1 MPVTALLFGN
11 AFLSAAKN
19 ALGASLDGHADVK
32 ASLHTNTWVPDQDAD
47 INFDNLSDELVD
59 ASYSAGGVACT
70 GVTVSRVNKV
80 VTLNCDPI
88 VFNNL
93 SGTFRYMVLRDATTG
108 VAATE
113 PVLAYINFGAD
124 VVPAAQD
131 VTVTPHASGVATFTA
146 A

>member
-19 ALGASLDGHADVK
+19 ALGDSLDGHAAVK

-47 INFDNLSDELVD
+47 VNFSDLSDELVD
-59 ASYSAGGVACT
+59 ASYPAGGVACT
-70 GVTVSRVNKV
+70 NVTVTRTNL
-80 VTLNCDPI
+80 VTTLDCDPI

-113 PVLAYINFGAD
+113 PVLAYINFGGD

-131 VTVTPHASGVATFTA
+131 FTVTPHASGIATFTA